1 MFMGKDS
8 LLLGMVVGA
17 VVGAVYVQSNKDAQ
31 MMVQKGKTALKKQ
44 LQNM

>member
-8 LLLGMVVGA
+8 LFLGMIVGA
-17 VVGAVYVQSNKDAQ
+17 VVGAVYVQSNKEAQ
-31 MMVQKGKTALKKQ
+31 RIVQKGKTAVKKQ